1 MSERSKNQK
10 SGRSV
15 VSQPLREK
23 DKTKQQQKPGE
34 KNNPKQQNNKQQPKN
49 THIFSLNL
57 QGKFRAGRRR
67 NKSNQGDKRTKM
79 LRKTCRLVPT
89 SATFL
94 YVEKH
99 FGTFSSSGMR
109 PLAKVS

>member
-1 MSERSKNQK
+1 MSEKSENQK

-15 VSQPLREK
+15 VSQPLKEK
-23 DKTKQQQKPGE
+23 DKTKQQQKPG
-34 KNNPKQQNNKQQPKN
+34 KKITQNNKQQKN
-49 THIFSLNL
+49 PTFFSLNL

-67 NKSNQGDKRTKM
+67 NKSNQRDKRTKM
-79 LRKTCRLVPT
+79 LQKTCRLVPT

-94 YVEKH
+94 YVGKH
-99 FGTFSSSGMR
+99 FATFSSSGMR